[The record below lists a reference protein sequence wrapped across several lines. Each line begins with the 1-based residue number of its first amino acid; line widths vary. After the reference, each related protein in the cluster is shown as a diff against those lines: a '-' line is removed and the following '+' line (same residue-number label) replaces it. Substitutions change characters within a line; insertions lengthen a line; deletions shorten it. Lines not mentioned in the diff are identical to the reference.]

1 MPQVLRYDYFA
12 ASEAPRKDREAPMY
26 RVGKSAFGSGMRAR
40 MYSRVRISRMHVH
53 ARARAMRPAISLTLA
68 AALSIRGP

>member
-1 MPQVLRYDYFA
+1 MGAAFRAHVTAHDLCQVIRYDYFA

-40 MYSRVRISRMHVH
+40 MYSRVRIRRMHV
-53 ARARAMRPAISLTLA
+53 RVRCDLQSR
-68 AALSIRGP
+68 